1 MNTSNTVRLSG
12 THDFGPLYKF
22 KPDIGL
28 LIILPPNC
36 MRKACT
42 KGRIKKNIVAKLR
55 DLTLENML
63 DLNEKHGVTFE
74 AVNKTLVLEKLRM
87 GGTLS

>member
-1 MNTSNTVRLSG
+1 
-12 THDFGPLYKF
+12 
-22 KPDIGL
+22 
-28 LIILPPNC
+28 

-42 KGRIKKNIVAKLR
+42 KGRIKKSIVAKLR